1 MNRALMEL
9 AWNAEQTLFPSPPPT
24 TDAAWVVYAQ
34 QRIEVYSRRVEAA
47 VALAT
52 HFPPALHMPT
62 SLDVCDVT
70 GAPTAEDRLQSD
82 IERRD
87 LWRLALEVPPWRGPF
102 TPGLMRLLLWATT
115 DGDRERL
122 PVLRPLE
129 REILS
134 GWREYVVNVIAH
146 PTSVGAA
153 LSESTGANGPTW
165 RAKPFAQMAL
175 DAIESWTWG
184 AVECELYSAAVAS
197 GLVPRVWRRNPL
209 STRLDGEPSSFR
221 PR

>member
-1 MNRALMEL
+1 MNRALLEL

-24 TDAAWVVYAQ
+24 TDAAWVAYAQ
-34 QRIEVYSRRVEAA
+34 QRIEVYSRRIETA

-52 HFPPALHMPT
+52 HFPPALRMPT

-82 IERRD
+82 MERRD
-87 LWRLALEVPPWRGPF
+87 LWRLALETPDWRGPF
-102 TPGLMRLLLWATT
+102 TPGLMRLLLWASL

-129 REILS
+129 RELLS
-134 GWREYVVNVIAH
+134 IWIAH
-146 PTSVGAA
+146 PANVGAA
-153 LSESTGANGPTW
+153 LIEIVGVNGPTPAAPA
-165 RAKPFAQMAL
+165 RARYAL
-175 DAIESWTWG
+175 DAIETLTWG

-197 GLVPRVWRRNPL
+197 GLVPRVWRRNPIP
-209 STRLDGEPSSFR
+209 TRLDGEPSSYR

>member
-1 MNRALMEL
+1 MNRALLQL
-9 AWNAEQTLFPSPPPT
+9 AWDAEQPSYPSPPPT
-24 TDAAWVVYAQ
+24 TDAAWVAYAT
-34 QRIEVYSRRVEAA
+34 QRIEVYTTRIESALA
-47 VALAT
+47 VAVL
-52 HFPPALHMPT
+52 FPPALRMPT
-62 SLDVCDVT
+62 SLDICDVT

-82 IERRD
+82 MDRRD

-134 GWREYVVNVIAH
+134 VWIAH
-146 PTSVGAA
+146 PANVGAA
-153 LSESTGANGPTW
+153 LVEIIGVNGPTPAAPA
-165 RAKPFAQMAL
+165 RARDAL
-175 DAIESWTWG
+175 DAIETLTWG
-184 AVECELYSAAVAS
+184 AVECELYSAAVAA

-209 STRLDGEPSSFR
+209 STRLDGEPSSSR